1 VLWHRASRPRGGTA
15 PCYTFLT
22 SVFLKV
28 RRWRGTRRCRLADRH
43 TRHVTAPRTLQA
55 TMINMNRLRELTAEL
70 GFIPATTDA
79 AAIDGRE

>member
-1 VLWHRASRPRGGTA
+1 VLHFSHKRSPYKRSAGRFDDGAAHEGVAW
-15 PCYTFLT
+15 LT
-22 SVFLKV
+22 
-28 RRWRGTRRCRLADRH
+28 H
-43 TRHVTAPRTLQA
+43 TRHVTAPRTLRA